1 MIRIFWTLLLFFSCV
16 AWQAESTRNWEE
28 DIYSLLDQQ
37 NSTGALEVLE
47 EWKADNGENNPQYW
61 VAGGNIWFQIAFK
74 PTLEI
79 TELPYGKY
87 KLGSAKGKELTITNP
102 KTGDVVG
109 KIGEGEPVIDTNA
122 MKKALSFLDEG
133 VRRNP
138 HRLDIFTGRAHLY
151 RTMGD
156 LKGEL
161 IALESLAKDPKP
173 KNGKYETGPG
183 RILEGEIEDYQVD
196 MLASYAREHL
206 QMQNEADDRAGKA
219 VAELLIK
226 IFPKRPHGYNF
237 MGALASYEGNWTEVK
252 KWLLLAL
259 EQDPDDSLVI
269 ANLGYCYEKLG
280 DTNSSI
286 EQYKRVINLNNNPEQ
301 VKRAKAKLTEFEPE
315 P

>member
-1 MIRIFWTLLLFFSCV
+1 
-16 AWQAESTRNWEE
+16 
-28 DIYSLLDQQ
+28 
-37 NSTGALEVLE
+37 
-47 EWKADNGENNPQYW
+47 
-61 VAGGNIWFQIAFK
+61 
-74 PTLEI
+74 
-79 TELPYGKY
+79 
-87 KLGSAKGKELTITNP
+87 
-102 KTGDVVG
+102 
-109 KIGEGEPVIDTNA
+109 
-122 MKKALSFLDEG
+122 
-133 VRRNP
+133 
-138 HRLDIFTGRAHLY
+138 
-151 RTMGD
+151 
-156 LKGEL
+156 
-161 IALESLAKDPKP
+161 
-173 KNGKYETGPG
+173 
-183 RILEGEIEDYQVD
+183 